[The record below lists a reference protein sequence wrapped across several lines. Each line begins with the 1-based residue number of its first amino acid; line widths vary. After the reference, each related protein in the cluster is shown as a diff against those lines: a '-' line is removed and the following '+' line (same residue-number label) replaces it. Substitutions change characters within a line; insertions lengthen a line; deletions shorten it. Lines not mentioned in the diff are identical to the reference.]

1 MLLTSLAIVAPIF
14 ALIAI
19 GFVTVRTGLIS
30 PAASEGLSEFVF
42 VLAIPA
48 LLFRTV
54 ATADLPNLNPAPYW
68 LAYFIPLA
76 LCWIVASQFAR
87 MAGRDRIERA
97 VIGFTA
103 AQSNT
108 VLIGIPLI
116 LGVFGQAGKV
126 PIVLLI
132 AVHLP
137 ITMTIVTVLVERG
150 SGASAGLKL
159 IRSLVTH
166 PILLGIIGGLIWRQL
181 GLQIPPIP
189 LRILTLLGDTAA
201 PCALVATGM
210 GLVRVSLSGS
220 RAIIALAAGL
230 KLVVHPVLVFL
241 LAKFVFNLP
250 PVWVGTATLF
260 AACPTGINAFLVAE
274 RYRKAEAVASGSIAL
289 STLLAAVT
297 TTIAVM
303 LVTGR

>member
-1 MLLTSLAIVAPIF
+1 MLATAFAVVAPIF

-19 GFVTVRTGLIS
+19 GYLTVRTGLIGQS
-30 PAASEGLSEFVF
+30 ASEGLSAFVF

-54 ATADLPNLNPAPYW
+54 AIADLPNLNPAPYW

-76 LCWIVASQFAR
+76 LVWLAASLFAR
-87 MAGRDRIERA
+87 MAGRDRTERA

-116 LGVFGQAGKV
+116 LGVFGEAGRV
-126 PIVLLI
+126 PIVLLL

-137 ITMTIVTVLVERG
+137 VTMTIVTVLIERG
-150 SGASAGLKL
+150 GGAQATLKL

-166 PILLGIIGGLIWRQL
+166 PILIGIFAGIAWRMTGQRL
-181 GLQIPPIP
+181 PEIP
-189 LRILTLLGDTAA
+189 LSIVTFLSQAAA

-210 GLVRVSLSGS
+210 GLVRVSFTGS
-220 RAIIALAAGL
+220 RLLIMAVAAL
-230 KLVVHPVLVFL
+230 KLVVHPVLVFI
-241 LAKFVFNLP
+241 LAKHVFALP
-250 PVWVGTATLF
+250 PVWVGAATMF

-274 RYRKAEAVASGSIAL
+274 RYRKAEAIASGTIAFT
-289 STLLAAVT
+289 TLLAAVT
-297 TTIAVM
+297 TTVAVI
-303 LVTGR
+303 LVALR